1 MDDFT
6 SHRDSSLS
14 NMSSE
19 KNLRFSPLPQK
30 DENDST
36 VKSIEHEEEDYGNVL
51 VMEPQSDARSS
62 SKHRRVS
69 FRTIEIQ
76 EYAIIPGENPAVT
89 MGIPLTID
97 WTPLARIS
105 CDLEQYEAQRS
116 QPPRSMV
123 ELRIP
128 MLQRYHMLKNLHFSH
143 REIHQHVRAATIGRN
158 QRKRTHATLH
168 LEPIQ
173 ERLERFRRAVAN
185 ATWNR
190 SKKQQERQLLQPY
203 VKQRAPESVY
213 LNSCLKKQTSTTE
226 SDGTTQKMQLQSNT
240 TARLF
245 RSHPTYIGS
254 FASTPSSN
262 TLEED
267 GEDDLRHRRHKEKV
281 PNSIKKK
288 LREQEQIAKQNVQR
302 LKQNKSILSSIEAMG
317 SYQQQRM
324 PSHRNFKSK
333 TRDSVELWSQDGR
346 SSLDRRERLATKPKS
361 RKTMSSAS

>member
-1 MDDFT
+1 
-6 SHRDSSLS
+6 
-14 NMSSE
+14 MSSE
-19 KNLRFSPLPQK
+19 KTLRFAPP
-30 DENDST
+30 EERVST
-36 VKSIEHEEEDYGNVL
+36 VKSIEHNGEDFGNVL

-62 SKHRRVS
+62 FNHRRVS

-105 CDLEQYEAQRS
+105 CDLEQYEVQRP

-143 REIHQHVRAATIGRN
+143 REINQHVRAATIGRN

-173 ERLERFRRAVAN
+173 ERLERIRRAVAN

-203 VKQRAPESVY
+203 VKQRAPAAVY
-213 LNSCLKKQTSTTE
+213 LKSCLKKQTSTME
-226 SDGTTQKMQLQSNT
+226 SDGTTQKMPLQSIT
-240 TARLF
+240 TARLS
-245 RSHPTYIGS
+245 RSHPTYIDS
-254 FASTPSSN
+254 FASTPSSK
-262 TLEED
+262 TFEED
-267 GEDDLRHRRHKEKV
+267 DEDDLRHRRHKRKV

-288 LREQEQIAKQNVQR
+288 LREQQQIAQQNVQR
-302 LKQNKSILSSIEAMG
+302 LKRHKSILSSIEAMET
-317 SYQQQRM
+317 QNQQRM
-324 PSHRNFKSK
+324 PSHRTFKSK
-333 TRDSVELWSQDGR
+333 TQDSVELWSQVKTKKVVMEGARVSID
-346 SSLDRRERLATKPKS
+346 ERDSQQSQEVEKQ
-361 RKTMSSAS
+361 